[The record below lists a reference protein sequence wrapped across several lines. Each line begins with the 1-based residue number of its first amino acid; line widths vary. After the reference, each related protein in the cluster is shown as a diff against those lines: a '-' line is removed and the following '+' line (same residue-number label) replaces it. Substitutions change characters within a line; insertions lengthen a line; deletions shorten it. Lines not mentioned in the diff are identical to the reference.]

1 MNDEIE
7 RGHSWVLG
15 RTGKRGCPFCDAV
28 DWLPLD
34 SVKGIVIAET
44 PESLALPDPSEANGH
59 DVGVSDL
66 TTVSAVALACRNC
79 GFVRFHM
86 HPDE

>member
-1 MNDEIE
+1 MTDEIE
-7 RGHSWVLG
+7 RGLGWVLE
-15 RTGKRGCPFCDAV
+15 RTGTRQCPFCDAI

-44 PESLALPDPSEANGH
+44 PDVLDLALPPEANGR
-59 DVGVSDL
+59 DLGVSDL
-66 TTVSAVALACRNC
+66 TTVSAVAFACRRC